1 MPLKHFVS
9 RRIHKFRNEGTLMRD
24 SGKVLLAALAMLLF
38 LAPAAFAD
46 STIAINGTYA
56 FANGG
61 YGIPPYGG
69 TLNGHAAEF
78 YCVDF
83 SHDISA
89 GDTWNAVVTNLVS
102 GSNYSP
108 TYLYNSTLTNPKL
121 AAFHTYEDLAW
132 LITQMQG
139 TTNQTTQAA
148 DQWAIWS
155 LSGGASHDPFT
166 GANSATA
173 LLTDAANA
181 VNGGWTAQG
190 FEILTPDKGQYGQEF
205 LVQTPEPSGLL
216 LLGVGLCGLFLFSY
230 REKLICSASRQR
242 D

>member
-1 MPLKHFVS
+1 MKYF
-9 RRIHKFRNEGTLMRD
+9 
-24 SGKVLLAALAMLLF
+24 GKVLLAGAVALLF
-38 LAPAAFAD
+38 IAPATFAD
-46 STIAINGTYA
+46 SVVAINGSYA
-56 FANGG
+56 FASGG

-69 TLNGHAAEF
+69 TLNGKATEF

-83 SHDISA
+83 SHDITA

-108 TYLYNSTLTNPKL
+108 TYLYNSTLTNPNL
-121 AAFHTYEDLAW
+121 AAYHTYEDLAW
-132 LITQMQG
+132 LVTQMQN
-139 TTNQTTQAA
+139 TSNQTTQAA

-166 GANSATA
+166 GANSAPV
-173 LLTDAANA
+173 LLTDAQNA

-205 LVQTPEPSGLL
+205 LVKTPEPSGLL

-230 REKLICSASRQR
+230 REKLTCFGSRQR
-242 D
+242 N